1 MSRPEYD
8 ALVDAVARKMAEILT
23 DNGLPVSSP
32 DEGDLDDVERERWN
46 VTLECARGAAG
57 VIRERLNPQRTSQ
70 NNWFSHV

>member
-32 DEGDLDDVERERWN
+32 DEGDLDDVAAFWRRQI
-46 VTLECARGAAG
+46 LE
-57 VIRERLNPQRTSQ
+57 
-70 NNWFSHV
+70 